1 MDTIGV
7 TVGLVALVLVL
18 AGALM
23 ILQKKRTY
31 YIPEGFTT
39 EYPTDAGGE
48 ILNPITKIL
57 KKVGTLSL
65 YFANPTVWF
74 DVYKTSKMTPAEL
87 ARMNI
92 EKEKRESK
100 ASP

>member
-1 MDTIGV
+1 MDTIGL

-23 ILQKKRTY
+23 VLQKKRTY

-48 ILNPITKIL
+48 VLNPITKIL

-92 EKEKRESK
+92 EKERKESK
-100 ASP
+100 TGP